1 MNVFYIPNGVKVLRM
16 TEGERFCVTNGEGF
30 LFDAELVEALPKR
43 ATVNLTN
50 QRKGYDHW
58 GFNLE
63 IAIAPTK
70 LNERTEWF
78 LEKATEIG
86 IDKVKLFTSYHS
98 ERRAANVERFQ
109 KVMVAAMKQSIKSRL
124 PKVEDLVPFDKL
136 VKQPFE
142 GQKFIAWID
151 EDVKDCLCDLYQK
164 GENALVLIGP
174 EGDFSPEEVALAKE
188 NGFVPCSLHQPN
200 EMKKLLIAILLSFSF
215 VASAQQLNI
224 ALLKYRGGG
233 DWYGNP
239 TSLPNLVRFCNQEIG
254 TDINPNVP
262 TVEPSSPD
270 LFNYPYV
277 YMTGHGNV
285 VFDAAEAQNLRN
297 YMLAGGFL
305 HIDDNYGI
313 RQYIE
318 PQMKKVFP
326 ELDFVELP
334 YTHEIFKKPYAF
346 PNGLPKIHEHDNK
359 PPQLFALIYEGRI
372 VCIFTYE
379 CDLGDG
385 WEDQRVH
392 HDSQETREKALKM
405 GANILRYVFTK

>member
-1 MNVFYIPNGVKVLRM
+1 MNVFYIPNATEGLTTLSEDESKHCVKVLRM

-86 IDKVKLFTSYHS
+86 IDRVRLFTSYHS

-124 PKVEDLVPFDKL
+124 PKVEDLVAFDKL

-151 EDVKDCLCDLYQK
+151 DDKK
-164 GENALVLIGP
+164 GENVLVLIGP

-188 NGFVPCSLHQPN
+188 NGFVPCSLGEARLRTETAAIVACHTIQ
-200 EMKKLLIAILLSFSF
+200 LI
-215 VASAQQLNI
+215 N
-224 ALLKYRGGG
+224 
-233 DWYGNP
+233 
-239 TSLPNLVRFCNQEIG
+239 
-254 TDINPNVP
+254 
-262 TVEPSSPD
+262 
-270 LFNYPYV
+270 
-277 YMTGHGNV
+277 
-285 VFDAAEAQNLRN
+285 
-297 YMLAGGFL
+297 
-305 HIDDNYGI
+305 
-313 RQYIE
+313 
-318 PQMKKVFP
+318 QMK
-326 ELDFVELP
+326 
-334 YTHEIFKKPYAF
+334 
-346 PNGLPKIHEHDNK
+346 
-359 PPQLFALIYEGRI
+359 
-372 VCIFTYE
+372 
-379 CDLGDG
+379 
-385 WEDQRVH
+385 
-392 HDSQETREKALKM
+392 
-405 GANILRYVFTK
+405 